1 MDKKYQTQNIR
12 DKKFQER
19 KAEANR
25 IYSEML
31 KLKSEISA
39 RWGYERMME
48 IVSSDLRMRMAR
60 QSMLLSNAVLK
71 GEPEEMIKQTQA
83 MMRGLNALN
92 DYVAQQGFQELDPD
106 MWITKH
112 PKTGI
117 QIVIALSGDSLDKC
131 KAICEAEQPS
141 LYYSINEIFSMIPED
156 IFDLKKR
163 MLPDFGHVTIEERK
177 PIDVNKEREKY
188 IEDEI
193 IL

>member
-1 MDKKYQTQNIR
+1 
-12 DKKFQER
+12 
-19 KAEANR
+19 
-25 IYSEML
+25 
-31 KLKSEISA
+31 
-39 RWGYERMME
+39 
-48 IVSSDLRMRMAR
+48 
-60 QSMLLSNAVLK
+60 
-71 GEPEEMIKQTQA
+71 
-83 MMRGLNALN
+83 
-92 DYVAQQGFQELDPD
+92 